1 MTKEQIITGLID
13 CLEQQLHSGMG
24 HMQEKYYKGE
34 FFHLFTEAYNH
45 GFIADKSLTGSSLW
59 DIIGERWI
67 PPAMEQETAQIKLLY
82 DLLNC
87 WNEWQYAWD
96 HCHKNV
102 NCTGGEFEALQNTE
116 SSVPGDAA

>member
-1 MTKEQIITGLID
+1 MGRGERGGAMMTKEQIITGLID
-13 CLEQQLHSGMG
+13 CLEQRLHGGMG

-82 DLLNC
+82 DLLHC
-87 WNEWQYAWD
+87 WHEWQYAWD
-96 HCHKNV
+96 HCHKKK
-102 NCTGGEFEALQNTE
+102 C
-116 SSVPGDAA
+116 

>member
-1 MTKEQIITGLID
+1 
-13 CLEQQLHSGMG
+13 MG
-24 HMQEKYYKGE
+24 YHEG
-34 FFHLFTEAYNH
+34 
-45 GFIADKSLTGSSLW
+45 
-59 DIIGERWI
+59 RWI

-96 HCHKNV
+96 HCHRKNV